1 MSIFNQEQYVIMAA
15 GSLFL
20 AKKDRLPRGRDLAG
34 KFSCF

>member
-20 AKKDRLPRGRDLAG
+20 AKKARLLRGRDLAG
-34 KFSCF
+34 KSSCF